1 MKSLKEYIESDS
13 LNEVKVDGINIPDSI
28 EDKVSMF
35 KSCIEKL
42 KKDCKVQAQV
52 EASKKEIQ
60 FARKLYD
67 MIVSEKLPNGKS
79 PYNLVNLDVV
89 EFMNAVWTPVWN
101 GIKDARGMRRGV
113 EDKSLFKLMTWLA
126 AAFKGMQKCRL

>member
-42 KKDCKVQAQV
+42 KKECRVYAQV

-126 AAFKGMQKCRL
+126 AAFKGM

>member
-42 KKDCKVQAQV
+42 KKDCRVYAQV

-101 GIKDARGMRRGV
+101 DIKDARGMRRGV

-126 AAFKGMQKCRL
+126 AAFKGM

>member
-42 KKDCKVQAQV
+42 KKECRVYAQV

-79 PYNLVNLDVV
+79 PYNFVNLDVV

-126 AAFKGMQKCRL
+126 AAFKGM

>member
-13 LNEVKVDGINIPDSI
+13 LNEVKVDGITIPDSI

-42 KKDCKVQAQV
+42 KKECRVYAQV

-126 AAFKGMQKCRL
+126 AAFKGM

>member
-42 KKDCKVQAQV
+42 KKDCRVYAQV
-52 EASKKEIQ
+52 ETNKKEIQ

-126 AAFKGMQKCRL
+126 AAFKGM

>member
-13 LNEVKVDGINIPDSI
+13 LNEVKIDGINIPDSI

-42 KKDCKVQAQV
+42 KKDCKVYAQV

-126 AAFKGMQKCRL
+126 AAFKGM

>member
-42 KKDCKVQAQV
+42 KKDCRVYAQV
-52 EASKKEIQ
+52 EANKKEIQ

-126 AAFKGMQKCRL
+126 AAFKGM

>member
-13 LNEVKVDGINIPDSI
+13 LNEVKIDGINIPDSI

-42 KKDCKVQAQV
+42 KKDCRVYAQV

-126 AAFKGMQKCRL
+126 AAFKGM

>member
-42 KKDCKVQAQV
+42 KKDCRVYAQV

-126 AAFKGMQKCRL
+126 AAFKGM

>member
-42 KKDCKVQAQV
+42 KKDCKVYAQV

-126 AAFKGMQKCRL
+126 AAFKGM